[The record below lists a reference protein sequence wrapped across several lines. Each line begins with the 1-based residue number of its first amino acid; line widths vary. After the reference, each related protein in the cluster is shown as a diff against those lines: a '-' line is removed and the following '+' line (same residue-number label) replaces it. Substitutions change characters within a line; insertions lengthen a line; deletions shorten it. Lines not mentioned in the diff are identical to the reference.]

1 MNVIQYM
8 LIPVGMSN
16 ANTTSDLIF
25 SGITY
30 SVLIILFTVTSL
42 SLPLHTTL
50 STIALKIS
58 ILLLLFFLYL
68 SYRLIKSRNKEFV
81 EMYDEIQVVHNK
93 RCLHTSSRCN
103 FSMLLFMTCYSL
115 SQVSVTFYDWSDLI
129 QQIDLIELF

>member
-50 STIALKIS
+50 SALAMKIS
-58 ILLLLFFLYL
+58 MLSVISFLYL

-81 EMYDEIQVVHNK
+81 EMYDEIQVVHKNK
-93 RCLHTSSRCN
+93 CLHSRTN
-103 FSMLLFMTCYSL
+103 NSLLLFLTSYSL
-115 SQVSVTFYDWSDLI
+115 SQVSVGSFNLSDLYS
-129 QQIDLIELF
+129 LSFY

>member
-16 ANTTSDLIF
+16 ANKTFDLIF

-30 SVLIILFTVTSL
+30 SVFIIVVTVTSL

-50 STIALKIS
+50 SALAMKIS
-58 ILLLLFFLYL
+58 LLLLLIFLYL
-68 SYRLIKSRNKEFV
+68 SYRLIKSRIKEFV

-93 RCLHTSSRCN
+93 RCRHFRFN
-103 FSMLLFMTCYSL
+103 ISMLLFFICYTS
-115 SQVSVTFYDWSDLI
+115 SQVSVGFYNVPSLRLFTKI
-129 QQIDLIELF
+129 Q